1 MVENPPSDARD
12 PDEWESFFSQFGKV
26 AYVTVA
32 KSDGD
37 LVWKCLEPRQ
47 LMLMLYR
54 DNPNEL
60 RDKIKVVSERVQKKP
75 KRSSRF
81 CYSRVETPDVE
92 KTEEAFGD
100 HHKVNVA
107 HEQLDAGDED
117 ADGGPNESM
126 VAMAPWCTGGH
137 LQLQPSLVEMA
148 EALEGAGDNYHTVP
162 SKLPLRQQ
170 DMNDPFKRYVSPYKV
185 ARWLIFI
192 LKLAF
197 PHYLGTLSKQDRDMP
212 AERLFRECPWDLKE
226 ELDALAA
233 GKQYDAARIFV
244 TFETIKSRRE
254 CLTALTTGGMLAR
267 MTDSKRVDI
276 PPEHKFRRD
285 RVLVV
290 TEPPAPEQII
300 W

>member
-126 VAMAPWCTGGH
+126 AYFHIETC
-137 LQLQPSLVEMA
+137 
-148 EALEGAGDNYHTVP
+148 
-162 SKLPLRQQ
+162 
-170 DMNDPFKRYVSPYKV
+170 VS
-185 ARWLIFI
+185 
-192 LKLAF
+192 
-197 PHYLGTLSKQDRDMP
+197 TLSWHAVQTRP
-212 AERLFRECPWDLKE
+212 RHA
-226 ELDALAA
+226 
-233 GKQYDAARIFV
+233 
-244 TFETIKSRRE
+244 SR
-254 CLTALTTGGMLAR
+254 TALSR
-267 MTDSKRVDI
+267 MPLGPQGRAGCTCCWQAIRRSTDFC
-276 PPEHKFRRD
+276 H
-285 RVLVV
+285 L
-290 TEPPAPEQII
+290 
-300 W
+300 